1 MQVRPVQIRATRR
14 ETINRIQD
22 LRIRSFTNNEDNK
35 KRISNILFPTTKDC
49 DNFLEKV
56 KSKNQKIDLT
66 CLTGYVL
73 QIRVVK
79 HMTDIEN

>member
-1 MQVRPVQIRATRR
+1 MQSRPVQIRAIRR

-22 LRIRSFTNNEDNK
+22 LRARLFTNNEDNK
-35 KRISNILFPTTKDC
+35 KRIFDILFPNTKDC

-56 KSKNQKIDLT
+56 KSTNQKIDLA

-79 HMTDIEN
+79 HLTDIEN